1 MPHCIVLSARKNAE
15 SNQVLHVHA
24 PDKEHV
30 TKNKVKLIPD
40 LSTSEVQLIIHRK
53 TQICHF

>member
-1 MPHCIVLSARKNAE
+1 MLSQIK
-15 SNQVLHVHA
+15 SYMYIVHA